1 MLGGKE
7 FPAGAS
13 DTAKM
18 VYEVLLFE
26 PQNAEGLHVKKI
38 AQKLGIFVRD
48 VFEAGVVLLSAGL
61 IYSTVDDETWA
72 LLEY

>member
-38 AQKLGIFVRD
+38 VQKLGILVRD